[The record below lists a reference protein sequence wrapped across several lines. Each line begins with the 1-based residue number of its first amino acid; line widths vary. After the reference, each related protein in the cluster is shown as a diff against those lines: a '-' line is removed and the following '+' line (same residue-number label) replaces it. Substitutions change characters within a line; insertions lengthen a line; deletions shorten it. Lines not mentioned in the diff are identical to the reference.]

1 MNLGNSA
8 GLVIVSTS
16 LLAALNWWYL
26 STQCMH
32 LVVNEYG
39 QTPTTLPPSYCS
51 VPQVVPNL

>member
-16 LLAALNWWYL
+16 LLAAWYL

-39 QTPTTLPPSYCS
+39 QTPTTLPPS
-51 VPQVVPNL
+51 

>member
-16 LLAALNWWYL
+16 LLAALNWYL